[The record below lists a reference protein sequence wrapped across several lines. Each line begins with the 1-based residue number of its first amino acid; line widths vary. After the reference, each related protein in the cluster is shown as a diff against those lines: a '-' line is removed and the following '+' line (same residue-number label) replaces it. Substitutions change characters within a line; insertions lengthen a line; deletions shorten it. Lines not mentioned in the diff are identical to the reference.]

1 MEFGNQDKSTQIH
14 EFKKVVEATQDE
26 WVKINQDQAVL
37 MLCTGEYVIEEA
49 GECWRN
55 GHKTGGRKKVTVNLG
70 YMEKLK
76 IFDNFSDFNFERI
89 IVFWTV

>member
-1 MEFGNQDKSTQIH
+1 M
-14 EFKKVVEATQDE
+14 VEATQDE

-55 GHKTGGRKKVTVNLG
+55 RYKTGGRKKVTVNLG
-70 YMEKLK
+70 CMEKLK
-76 IFDNFSDFNFERI
+76 IPDNFFGF
-89 IVFWTV
+89 